1 MVDSTLLGASTSLDN
16 LTVGLSLGLTGK
28 GIPTSLNVQI
38 AVANAVVMAV
48 AMAGGELV
56 SDALPMWVASVLPGL
71 VCIGLGILASSEFFF
86 DMCGPVPAAIR
97 QPVRD
102 DAQEQTALVRIGE
115 EPYQP
120 VDAQI
125 QNQVALFEKI
135 DFTSVRATVP
145 LTLGLCINNAGG
157 GVAAGIANMD
167 IALVST
173 MVGLF
178 SIGFFAGGLFGGQ
191 MVRSSA
197 MRVNLRSSYVSLAAG
212 SLLVML
218 GVSQLTGA

>member
-1 MVDSTLLGASTSLDN
+1 MFFTDTNTSIVSLYPVVQTELIFRWLLVT
-16 LTVGLSLGLTGK
+16 
-28 GIPTSLNVQI
+28 
-38 AVANAVVMAV
+38 
-48 AMAGGELV
+48 
-56 SDALPMWVASVLPGL
+56 
-71 VCIGLGILASSEFFF
+71 
-86 DMCGPVPAAIR
+86 
-97 QPVRD
+97 
-102 DAQEQTALVRIGE
+102 
-115 EPYQP
+115 
-120 VDAQI
+120 
-125 QNQVALFEKI
+125 
-135 DFTSVRATVP
+135 
-145 LTLGLCINNAGG
+145 G